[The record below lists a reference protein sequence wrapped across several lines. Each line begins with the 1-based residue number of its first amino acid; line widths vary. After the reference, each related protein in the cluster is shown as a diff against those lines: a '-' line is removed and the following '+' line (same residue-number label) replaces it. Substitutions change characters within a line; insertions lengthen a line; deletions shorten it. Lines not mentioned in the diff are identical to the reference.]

1 VQTAQDAL
9 QSFLHA
15 FAHFQLDEMMAW
27 WSDDATAF
35 FPSEH
40 QRERLNGKAA
50 VRAAFAQLMARLQA
64 AGMTHLTINVEDM
77 QEQELG
83 DGAIISFHLREQPL
97 CRRTF
102 VLRRGAGEWC
112 IVHLHASNA
121 PPSVSEGKAERP

>member
-1 VQTAQDAL
+1 MQTAQDAL
-9 QSFLHA
+9 HSFLHA

-35 FPSEH
+35 FPAEH
-40 QRERLNGKAA
+40 QRERLSSKAA

-77 QEQELG
+77 QKQELG
-83 DGAIISFHLREQPL
+83 DVAIISFHLREQPL

-102 VLRRGAGEWC
+102 VLRHGALEWR

-121 PPSVSEGKAERP
+121 PLVVSEGKAGRP